1 MKILVSDFDGVICDG
16 LEEYF
21 HSSRLVYQRI
31 WGDYS
36 GDWKTIKT
44 QFEILRPVVE
54 TGWEMPLLLRALTWG
69 EKTQNLLDNW
79 LAIRDKI
86 VKYLSLEGINV
97 EKIAQA
103 LDEVRRQ
110 QIEEDLD
117 KWLGLHQIYQPVLE
131 KINSILNQGNRVYIL
146 TTKGGYFTR
155 KIIERAGINIPDSAI
170 IGKEAKRPKYES
182 IREIIKREKVEATD
196 ICFIEDRLETLELV
210 HQQPDLKEV
219 KLYLALWGYNTEK
232 TRERAKRLG
241 YIRPLSLPELLS
253 WDCRL

>member
-1 MKILVSDFDGVICDG
+1 M
-16 LEEYF
+16 
-21 HSSRLVYQRI
+21 
-31 WGDYS
+31 GDA
-36 GDWKTIKT
+36 TT
-44 QFEILRPVVE
+44 FARPN
-54 TGWEMPLLLRALTWG
+54 LG

-146 TTKGGYFTR
+146 TTKGG
-155 KIIERAGINIPDSAI
+155 ISP
-170 IGKEAKRPKYES
+170 
-182 IREIIKREKVEATD
+182 EK
-196 ICFIEDRLETLELV
+196 
-210 HQQPDLKEV
+210 
-219 KLYLALWGYNTEK
+219 
-232 TRERAKRLG
+232 
-241 YIRPLSLPELLS
+241 
-253 WDCRL
+253 